1 MIFVQYV
8 HLQDWSYKQ
17 KKNMASLKW
26 SKLITATTFQM
37 ILLTVPI
44 SFQMLKLKNECQNII
59 ALCLISRYA
68 QLENLYHWTDIEML
82 FFAPLFIERKKG
94 EEGGGCM
101 CFIDYNGNPLVF

>member
-59 ALCLISRYA
+59 ALCLISWYA
-68 QLENLYHWTDIEML
+68 QLENLYHWTDIEKFVEDQFIA
-82 FFAPLFIERKKG
+82 FFCSIVHWEKKG
-94 EEGGGCM
+94 GRRVVAVC
-101 CFIDYNGNPLVF
+101 VF